1 MKHKGLYKG
10 LIFFLLLAY
19 LFIPSYSF
27 SEKYFGRPIKVSG
40 DNNYPPYEFVDDN
53 DNFRGFNV
61 DIIRAV
67 AIELGIEIDLV
78 SNSWE
83 DTMDLL
89 KKGEV
94 DAVQGMTITPERE
107 KLYDFTD
114 EIVMNSQSIFVLNTT
129 ENISSLDD
137 LRGKKIAIQSED
149 VTSEIVSPVQGIH
162 ITEKINQKDALHSL
176 ITGEVD
182 AYVGNRLTGIYYV
195 QSFGLTNTVKIVGEQ
210 LYPTKYCIAVQR
222 GNKDL
227 LQLLNSGLRAI
238 KENGTYDK
246 IYEKWFGETIPD
258 INLKWRKSLYISL
271 IALLISLIVIS
282 IIYYWNKT
290 LKAEVE
296 IQTREVIKLN
306 NMIMHNDK
314 MQALGRLS
322 AGIAHELRNP
332 LTSIKAF
339 IDLIPLKF
347 DDEGFRAELT
357 KIVPKEINRLNDL
370 VGSLLDYSK
379 PKSPNPKKLIL
390 SDILSD
396 VLMLLKQKLN
406 EKEIKVSI
414 SKDMIYLYADESQM
428 KQILL
433 NILLNSIDAIESKGQ
448 IWIEANTHQSDMSI
462 SIRDNGVGIPDE
474 EKDKLFDPFYSSKK
488 NSYGIGLSVTDRL
501 VRDNRGEIQVFSQ
514 LNQGTTVLI
523 RMPIESNCGKDDTNA

>member
-1 MKHKGLYKG
+1 MKLKNLLFSL
-10 LIFFLLLAY
+10 LIFCLISY
-19 LFIPSYSF
+19 LFIPTMSF
-27 SEKYFGRPIKVSG
+27 SEEFYKRPIRVSG
-40 DNNYPPYEFVDDN
+40 DNNYPPYEFIDDN

-61 DIIRAV
+61 DIIRAI

-89 KKGEV
+89 KKGEI

-107 KLYDFTD
+107 KTYDFTD
-114 EIVMNSQSIFVLNTT
+114 EIVMNSQSIFVLRST

-137 LRGKKIAIQSED
+137 LIGKKIAIQSED
-149 VTSEIVSPVQGIH
+149 VTSEIVSAVQGIDV
-162 ITEKINQKDALHSL
+162 TEKINQKDALQSL

-222 GNKDL
+222 GNDEL
-227 LQLLNSGLRAI
+227 LHLLNSGLRAI

-246 IYEKWFGETIPD
+246 IFEKWFGETIPD
-258 INLKWRKSLYISL
+258 INLRWRKLLYVSL
-271 IALLISLIVIS
+271 IALSISIVSIF

-290 LKAEVE
+290 LKKEVE
-296 IQTREVIKLN
+296 IQTKEVIKLN

-314 MQALGRLS
+314 MQALGKLS

-339 IDLIPLKF
+339 VDLLPLKYEDKSF
-347 DDEGFRAELT
+347 RDELI
-357 KIVPKEINRLNDL
+357 KIVPREISRLNDL
-370 VGSLLDYSK
+370 VETMLDYSK
-379 PKSPNPKKLIL
+379 PKNPNPRKISLNELL
-390 SDILSD
+390 SDILT
-396 VLMLLKQKLN
+396 LLKQKLN
-406 EKEIKVSI
+406 EKKIVVSLRNV
-414 SKDMIYLYADESQM
+414 DVFFYADESQM
-428 KQILL
+428 KQILI
-433 NILLNSIDAIESKGQ
+433 NIILNSIDAIESTGQ
-448 IWIEANTHQSDMSI
+448 IWIEGNVYFSSVSI
-462 SIRDNGVGIPDE
+462 SIKDDGIGIPDE

-523 RMPIESNCGKDDTNA
+523 NMPIGPELGEDGNDA